1 MEIERK
7 FLVGKLPF
15 DVKEYP
21 CRRLSQ
27 GYISTDPVIRIREYD
42 ESSYEL
48 TCKGRGLMS
57 REEINLPISREAYE
71 HLSGK
76 VEGRVIKKIR
86 YLIPLENDL
95 TCELDVFEGDLSPL
109 VLAEVE
115 FDSEE
120 AAGAFTPPLWFGR
133 EVTADP
139 AYQNS
144 ALSSQSSPA

>member
-7 FLVGKLPF
+7 FLVGELPF

-21 CRRLSQ
+21 CRHLSQ

-144 ALSSQSSPA
+144 TLSSQSSPA